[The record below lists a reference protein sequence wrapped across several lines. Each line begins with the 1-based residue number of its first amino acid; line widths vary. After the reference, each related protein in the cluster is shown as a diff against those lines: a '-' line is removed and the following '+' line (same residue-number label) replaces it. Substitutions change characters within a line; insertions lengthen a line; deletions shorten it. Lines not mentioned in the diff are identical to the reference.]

1 MFVYH
6 AGFNRLLSRS
16 SRRGSLSACATIAVW
31 FCGLGLMFSSAN
43 GAPPFD
49 RWAEV
54 RNQMVDQEV
63 VGAGIENERVIEAI
77 RNTPRHEFIPT
88 NQRRYAYYDMALP
101 IGSSQTISPP
111 FIVALM
117 TEHID
122 PQPTDRVL
130 EIGTGSGYQAAV
142 LSPLVQDVYTIEI
155 VEQLGRRAARTL
167 ERLRYKN
174 VHTRIGDGYQGWPER
189 APFDKIIVTCSPE
202 KVPSKLIEQLREGGR
217 MIIPMGERFHQN
229 LCLLKKVDGEL
240 EVEALRPTLF
250 VPMTGR
256 AEERREVLP
265 DGAHP
270 TLNNGSFEQHF
281 GDPIQ
286 LVGWHYQRQMK
297 IITEDA
303 PVGDA
308 YITFSNSFRGRGA
321 QALQG
326 FAVDGRQVKQLSLS
340 AWVRGDGVIPGA
352 HRSEMPAIIIV
363 FYDDQRREVGTVGIG
378 PWRGTFPWDFFTAT
392 VPVPGNAQDG
402 IIRVGLLGATG
413 EISFDDVQVKAV
425 D

>member
-1 MFVYH
+1 MFVENS
-6 AGFNRLLSRS
+6 GSNRNSPSRS
-16 SRRGSLSACATIAVW
+16 RYGGHWACVTFAAL
-31 FCGLGLMFSSAN
+31 FCSLGLLTSSVRA
-43 GAPPFD
+43 APLSD
-49 RWAEV
+49 RWADI
-54 RNQMVDQEV
+54 RNKMVDEEV

-117 TEHID
+117 TEYID
-122 PQPTDRVL
+122 PQPDDRVL

-142 LSPLVQDVYTIEI
+142 LSPLVKHVYTIEI

-167 ERLRYKN
+167 DHLGYKN

-202 KVPSKLIEQLREGGR
+202 RVPSKLIEQLREGGR

-229 LCLLKKVDGEL
+229 LCLLKKVDGKL
-240 EVEALRPTLF
+240 EIEALRPTLF

-256 AEERREVLP
+256 AEETREIQP
-265 DGAHP
+265 DGSHP
-270 TLNNGSFEQHF
+270 TLNNGSFEEHF

-297 IITEDA
+297 IVTEDA
-303 PVGDA
+303 RDGDA
-308 YITFSNSFRGRGA
+308 YITFSNSIRGRGA

-326 FAVDGRQVKQLSLS
+326 FPVDGRKVKRLTLS
-340 AWVRGDGVIPGA
+340 AWVRGDGVVAGSN
-352 HRSEMPAIIIV
+352 RSEMPAIIVV
-363 FYDDQRREVGTVGIG
+363 FYDDLRREVGTVGLG

-392 VPVPGNAQDG
+392 LPVPEAAQDA

-413 EISFDDVQVKAV
+413 EISFDAVEVKAV
-425 D
+425 E